1 MENAMPIRF
10 DKLVFVKTLKD
21 SGQTEE
27 QAIAFADALDK
38 ALEQSQGQLTTKQDL
53 LALKHDL
60 ITEMNN
66 AIYKMACIIIGGI
79 GLLLGMMKLLG

>member
-38 ALEQSQGQLTTKQDL
+38 ALEQSQGQLTTTQDL

-66 AIYKMACIIIGGI
+66 AIYKMAGIIIGGI